1 VGLGASNFG
10 EHAWGPSSV
19 GPIWSPPTFAT
30 GSHFSLSTVG
40 SLQCFP
46 DLLAKFKGRR
56 KEELGKRMGEQGRDG

>member
-1 VGLGASNFG
+1 M
-10 EHAWGPSSV
+10 
-19 GPIWSPPTFAT
+19 
-30 GSHFSLSTVG
+30 G